1 MNPLVEYGLLIA
13 QDSRVDEMA
22 RRMAEGFSDDP
33 VRFGDNVW
41 WVAVLIVGGLLAAV
55 AILVSQ
61 TGRRQRRAMPSNPR
75 RLFADLCQAHGLA
88 RDDRRL
94 LHRLAG
100 SQGLD
105 APARL
110 FLEPERF
117 DPAVLPARLRSW
129 GARFQAIRGRLFA
142 GLSEEVPPPPL
153 PQDQAAAVP
162 GIPGAAIA
170 LGPPADSPVV
180 NT

>member
-1 MNPLVEYGLLIA
+1 LYPIVKYGLPIA
-13 QDSRVDEMA
+13 QDSRMDEMA
-22 RRMAEGFSDDP
+22 RRMAEGFSDGP
-33 VRFGDNVW
+33 VRFGDGVW
-41 WVAVLIVGGLLAAV
+41 WVTVLIVGGLLAAV
-55 AILVSQ
+55 AVLALQ
-61 TGRRQRRAMPSNPR
+61 TGRRHRRAMPSNPR
-75 RLFADLCQAHGLA
+75 RLFAGLCQAHGLA

-94 LHRLAG
+94 LQRLAG

-117 DPAVLPARLRSW
+117 DPAALPARLRSW

-142 GLSEEVPPPPL
+142 GLSEEVPAPPVPG
-153 PQDQAAAVP
+153 DQAAAVP
-162 GIPGAAIA
+162 GIPGAAIE
-170 LGPPADSPVV
+170 LGPPAHGPVV